1 MLKLDYIQN
10 VNAEVF
16 GMGEVTDGILKQ
28 LEESDEYP
36 EFIEGLID
44 ENFVQEF
51 AKLIEKSGLS
61 GDKLAAQCKVSKT
74 YINKIRSEGQKREP
88 LSMCPDKYVI
98 VEICLVCGAT
108 LDEINHILKLAG
120 KGELYSRN
128 EEDSVIIWGIKH
140 NKTCEQIKM
149 LLHNKGYDTFD

>member
-1 MLKLDYIQN
+1 
-10 VNAEVF
+10 
-16 GMGEVTDGILKQ
+16 MGEVTDGILKQ
-28 LEESDEYP
+28 LEEADEYP

-51 AKLIEKSGLS
+51 AKIIERSGLS

-74 YINKIRSEGQKREP
+74 YINKIRSEGQKRKP

-108 LDEINHILKLAG
+108 LDEINHVLKLAG

-140 NKTCEQIKM
+140 NNTCEQIKM
-149 LLHNKGYDTFD
+149 LLHKKGYDTFD